1 MLTLTKFFYIS
12 KKIAFCF
19 LVLIVLIL
27 VIRSLYLRP
36 RVALNRMAPAEPF
49 NLPTHIVPFPR
60 DNSRFAV
67 TEKPGTIKWIYKT
80 SRKSEGILLDISQKV
95 YSEGWEEGL
104 LSIAFDPQFE
114 ENSFYYVFYS
124 LDNPKKS
131 RISRFTMNPDYTTD
145 LSSELVIL
153 EIKKFGDG
161 HNGGMLEFG
170 KDQYLYA
177 SIGYGVWFS
186 KEEMEFLQARTT
198 LYGTVIRIDVRD
210 ATTDQ
215 PYEIPL
221 DNPFI
226 QEPDTPDEIWAY
238 GLRNLW
244 RFSFDRKTG
253 KMYGGDVGEVTYE
266 EINLIKKG
274 GNYGWAKMEGPV
286 CYPPVEVQNCD
297 RSEIEMP
304 IAALDRFISRSVTG
318 GYVYR
323 GKKLPWLEGKYVFGD
338 FLRGMMYIS
347 IDNPSEIISYPK
359 ILLYKLPIHYGPNK
373 GSTMFFTSFGEDTDG
388 ELYVVNLQGG
398 VYQIEEIGFVDA
410 VKGFLYM
417 VGNFR

>member
-1 MLTLTKFFYIS
+1 M
-12 KKIAFCF
+12 
-19 LVLIVLIL
+19 
-27 VIRSLYLRP
+27 
-36 RVALNRMAPAEPF
+36 
-49 NLPTHIVPFPR
+49 
-60 DNSRFAV
+60 
-67 TEKPGTIKWIYKT
+67 
-80 SRKSEGILLDISQKV
+80 
-95 YSEGWEEGL
+95 
-104 LSIAFDPQFE
+104 
-114 ENSFYYVFYS
+114 
-124 LDNPKKS
+124 
-131 RISRFTMNPDYTTD
+131 
-145 LSSELVIL
+145 
-153 EIKKFGDG
+153 IKKFGDG
-161 HNGGMLEFG
+161 HNGGMVEFG

-177 SIGYGVWFS
+177 SIGYAGWFS

-286 CYPPVEVQNCD
+286 CYPPEEVQNCD

-347 IDNPSEIISYPK
+347 IDNPSEIISYPN
-359 ILLYKLPIHYGPNK
+359 ILLYKLPIHYGPKK